1 MASKK
6 GLRQKEKMQGY
17 VTALAEH
24 LEARYAARNDYLAL
38 LRQHRYLRAPVNIPD
53 VYKKT
58 AAEYRAADILDVLR
72 KSVAMVGTQMP
83 QPKVIP
89 LRPESDAS
97 QRNSSEKEAWHRAA
111 FVEMDKGK
119 SVYLKT
125 VDGAM
130 EAAAVI
136 QQGMNRH
143 KWGGYVEGEGD
154 DATWKHIAK
163 GEKEDTKDYLARVE
177 DHHKKNFPF
186 WWQAVPIDTFY
197 PSYDADGKLVE
208 VVIKGKRLAYPLAE
222 QFDKTPWA
230 KKWKAQGERRV
241 GSVSTDS
248 DISSDEVEFIE
259 YWNATC
265 MMRVIE
271 NEVVEYEAHE
281 YKRPPFWEIRS
292 AITTSTN
299 VVDEVMG
306 LAAPLL
312 DIERLKN
319 SLMTMKLNYAYLT
332 MFVTYK
338 LVPQNTE
345 FVGGTPE
352 GEKDRIITVEVGK
365 VVEPPPGYD
374 LVPIAMPP
382 TGPDGNQTLEYL
394 EAKGKELGLA
404 SVLNGE
410 MPRGDTS
417 GPAMVTQINIA
428 KSIFGTIVGNLTK
441 AFNEMAAWQEE
452 MVETVIREP
461 VPVWYSPGKNAPK
474 NYPQG
479 WIKIGPKDIDGYYQV
494 EHTMKHVLPAERI
507 QWTAFLAQTRNM
519 GIKIPGR
526 RVLEDGLGIEDPETW
541 EDEYDV
547 ERLEEDPAIDARIKE
562 RALALVGAKGQ
573 KPGTP
578 PALAGGLSG
587 PLLSP
592 TPIQQP
598 QQQVAPVNAP
608 AMPQGNGQGGMMP

>member
-6 GLRQKEKMQGY
+6 GLKPKEKMQGY

-24 LEARYAARNDYLAL
+24 LEARYGARNDYLAL
-38 LRQHRYLRAPVNIPD
+38 LREHRYLRAPVNIPD

-89 LRPESDAS
+89 LRPESETS
-97 QRNSSEKEAWHRAA
+97 QRNSSVKEAWHRAA

-119 SVYLKT
+119 HVYLKN

-130 EAAAVI
+130 EAAAVF
-136 QQGMNRH
+136 QMGMNRH

-154 DATWKHIAK
+154 EAAWKHIAK
-163 GEKEDTKDYLARVE
+163 GEKEDTKDYLSRVE

-197 PSYDADGKLVE
+197 PSYDADNNLVE
-208 VVIKGKRLAYPLAE
+208 VVIKGKRLAYPLAQ

-230 KKWKAQGERRV
+230 RKWKGRNVGRV
-241 GSVSTDS
+241 SVDG
-248 DISSDEVEFIE
+248 DISSDEVDFIE
-259 YWNATC
+259 YWNETC

-271 NEVVEYEAHE
+271 NDVVEYEAHE
-281 YKRPPFWEIRS
+281 YKRPPFWEVRS

-306 LAAPLL
+306 IAAPLL

-319 SLMTMKLNYAYLT
+319 SLMTMKLNYSYWT
-332 MFVTYK
+332 MFNVFV
-338 LVPQNTE
+338 LE
-345 FVGGTPE
+345 DIGGSDFVGGTPE
-352 GEKDRIITVEVGK
+352 GEKAQIITVEIGK
-365 VVEPPPGYD
+365 VFEAPPGKR
-374 LVPIAMPP
+374 LVPMAMPP

-428 KSIFGTIVGNLTK
+428 KSIFGTVVGNLTK
-441 AFNEMAAWQEE
+441 AFNEMAAWMEE

-474 NYPQG
+474 KYPQG
-479 WIKIGPKDIDGYYQV
+479 WITMGPKDIDGYYQV

-507 QWTAFLAQTRNM
+507 QMSAWMAQMRTM
-519 GIKIPGR
+519 GAKFPQR
-526 RVLEDGLGIEDPETW
+526 RLLEEGMGYENPEALEDEF
-541 EDEYDV
+541 DV
-547 ERLEEDPAIDARIKE
+547 ERLMERPDVDDRVVE
-562 RALALVGAKGQ
+562 RAIVIVGGKKKAK
-573 KPGTP
+573 GTP

-592 TPIQQP
+592 TPVQQP
-598 QQQVAPVNAP
+598 GQQVAPVNAP
-608 AMPQGNGQGGMMP
+608 AMPQGNGQGGMVP